1 MIIAPESP
9 YFLVRPEDAVV
20 VAGSDAVL
28 ECQVTGEPAPEVRWY
43 REGSQV
49 LGVQKKFCFFLP
61 YF

>member
-49 LGVQKKFCFFLP
+49 
-61 YF
+61 